1 MTTEAK
7 TAPLPTILFNKAAYT
22 NGDDVILNISNA
34 TDKITSVTVS
44 HLGTEIQKLDHLN
57 STSVKLSSDIF
68 SPNSGYVVKVETIDN
83 TGNHTSKT
91 LGLSVEDDW
100 TVFPRYGVVAGSND
114 NSAER
119 NNSMTNDQLA
129 GYQNNIEQ
137 LAQMHINN
145 YSSMM
150 CTTQPPIHFQTS
162 PASSKNGRLG
172 LSTTANPTLPKSI
185 PC

>member
-44 HLGTEIQKLDHLN
+44 HLGTEIQKLDHLDA
-57 STSVKLSSDIF
+57 TSVKLSSDIF
-68 SPNSGYVVKVETIDN
+68 SPNSGYVIKVETVDN

-100 TVFPRYGVVAGSND
+100 TIFPRYGVVAGS
-114 NSAER
+114 
-119 NNSMTNDQLA
+119 
-129 GYQNNIEQ
+129 
-137 LAQMHINN
+137 
-145 YSSMM
+145 
-150 CTTQPPIHFQTS
+150 
-162 PASSKNGRLG
+162 
-172 LSTTANPTLPKSI
+172 
-185 PC
+185 